1 VLHHVLQGEYSLL
14 ALHQSHSNYYP
25 FLLESVAKG
34 ANARFS
40 LLFGYPQQR
49 LTSTV
54 IGDQAFLE
62 RLQLEWQKA
71 AHSTP
76 CNTEVLEQYELP
88 FKGGWFVYFGYEV
101 AQSIE
106 PVLKLTPDCQQ
117 LPIACAVRIPVAV
130 IVDHHTKST
139 HLMAESHF
147 KAEFEQLKQVLNSSA
162 LEPSLLKLQSVSMQ
176 EDEPERFLRG
186 VERAK
191 DYIAAGD
198 VFQVNLSR
206 AWQGHT
212 DLRASTLY
220 QQLRHANP
228 APFAGIADF
237 GDFSI
242 ISSSP
247 ERLVRVKDNLVET
260 RPIAGT
266 RSRGHNEAE
275 DLRLLHELI
284 NHPKERAEHVMLIDL
299 ERNDMG
305 RICRY
310 GSIKVDEMMVIES
323 YQHVHHIVSNIRG
336 ELAPHITPTQV
347 LKAVFP
353 GGTITGCPKVRCME
367 IIAELEQIGRGAY
380 TGSMGYIN
388 HDGSMDFNILIRTL
402 TLKDQ
407 QLVFRTG
414 AGIVMDSVPHNELK
428 ETRHKARGLL
438 RALGDIHA

>member
-1 VLHHVLQGEYSLL
+1 MLHYIAQGEYSLL
-14 ALHQSHSNYYP
+14 ALHQTHPKLYP
-25 FLLESVAKG
+25 FLLESVAHS

-40 LLFGYPQQR
+40 LLFCYPQER
-49 LTSTV
+49 LTSS
-54 IGDQAFLE
+54 ILGDKTFLE
-62 RLQLEWQKA
+62 QLQTAWQQEAIKQDDLSPPLLN
-71 AHSTP
+71 H
-76 CNTEVLEQYELP
+76 LP
-88 FKGGWFVYFGYEV
+88 FAGGWFVYLGYEL

-106 PVLKLTPDCQQ
+106 PVLNLTADRQQ
-117 LPIACAVRIPVAV
+117 LPIACAVRIPVAL
-130 IVDHHTKST
+130 IVDHHSHTT
-139 HLMAESHF
+139 HLIAEPTYLT
-147 KAEFEQLKQVLNSSA
+147 EFNELKQQLANS
-162 LEPSLLKLQSVSMQ
+162 LTLKSIDLQTVAMH
-176 EDEPERFLRG
+176 EDAPEQFIHG
-186 VERAK
+186 VERCK
-191 DYIAAGD
+191 DYIVAGD

-212 DLRASTLY
+212 ALSASTLY
-220 QQLRHANP
+220 QQLRQANP

-237 GDFSI
+237 GEFSI

-247 ERLVRVKDNLVET
+247 ERLVRVSNNIVET

-266 RSRGHNEAE
+266 RPRSNDEAE
-275 DLRLLHELI
+275 DGRLLAELI

-310 GSIKVDEMMVIES
+310 GSIKVDEMMVLES

-336 ELAPHITPTQV
+336 ELAPNITPSQV

-367 IIAELEQIGRGAY
+367 IIAELEKTGRGAY

-388 HDGSMDFNILIRTL
+388 HNGAMDFNILIRTL

-414 AGIVMDSVPHNELK
+414 AGIVMDSIPHNELQ

-438 RALGDIHA
+438 RALGHQYA